1 PAGKPRQKHYTHSP
15 CRIGAGGDCVGVQG
29 DRAQIIL
36 LWALFLAARKPS
48 RRLCRRD
55 RLPCG
60 SVVTGESRSGI
71 AGIEGAGYRSV
82 PRPPRAAWTGL
93 NSVEPVRAGS
103 AGSDAGHAEDQVEH
117 APDHHAETRPRE
129 DVQWKVRAEVHT

>member
-1 PAGKPRQKHYTHSP
+1 MGVV
-15 CRIGAGGDCVGVQG
+15 AGGKKVV
-29 DRAQIIL
+29 
-36 LWALFLAARKPS
+36 WTLA
-48 RRLCRRD
+48 RRD

-60 SVVTGESRSGI
+60 SVVPGESRSGT
-71 AGIEGAGYRSV
+71 AGSRE
-82 PRPPRAAWTGL
+82 PRTGRYLGRPAAWTGL

-117 APDHHAETRPRE
+117 APDHHAETRPGE

>member
-1 PAGKPRQKHYTHSP
+1 M
-15 CRIGAGGDCVGVQG
+15 CGVQG

-36 LWALFLAARKPS
+36 LWALLLAARRS
-48 RRLCRRD
+48 SGRLPAVIG
-55 RLPCG
+55 LPCG

-71 AGIEGAGYRSV
+71 AGIAGIEGAAYRSV

-103 AGSDAGHAEDQVEH
+103 AGSDVGTPKTRLSTLPIIMPRP
-117 APDHHAETRPRE
+117 APARTSSGKCAPRYIR
-129 DVQWKVRAEVHT
+129 DRQTAAASAQGRTFHQPFR